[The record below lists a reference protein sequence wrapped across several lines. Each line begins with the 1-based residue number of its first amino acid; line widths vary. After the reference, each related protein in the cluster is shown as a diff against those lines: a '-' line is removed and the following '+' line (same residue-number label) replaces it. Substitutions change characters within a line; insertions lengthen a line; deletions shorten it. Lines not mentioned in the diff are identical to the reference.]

1 MADTI
6 NLAEFGT
13 YSLEFTRL
21 SQILGDPKYAAYA
34 NSVVDR
40 ALMEPTAIPG
50 LFPTTWDAHT
60 FQPVNS
66 SKYPM
71 PATIPFAASLSND
84 VLLNQV

>member
-1 MADTI
+1 MSDTI

-40 ALMEPTAIPG
+40 ALKEPTAIPG
-50 LFPTTWDAHT
+50 LFPTTWDAYT
-60 FQPVNS
+60 FQPINS
-66 SKYPM
+66 SEH
-71 PATIPFAASLSND
+71 FLLLCNSLCSS
-84 VLLNQV
+84 L